1 MSILAVVA
9 DGKSWANFHRSLSG
23 GLFFISLWLLEKIN
37 RGFVI
42 RRLEK
47 IGRFFQTRPAHRASQ
62 VYVPGAGSIEWL
74 FARFVRHR
82 NFPFTKFV
90 SVQQCL
96 CWRDDLRVV
105 PRINGTRP
113 RPS

>member
-42 RRLEK
+42 RCLEK
-47 IGRFFQTRPAHRASQ
+47 IGRFLQTRAAHRTSQ
-62 VYVPGAGSIEWL
+62 IYVPGAGSIEWL
-74 FARFVRHR
+74 FARFVGHR
-82 NFPFTKFV
+82 SPVLPRAIGCGNVFIGGTTSV
-90 SVQQCL
+90 SSQE
-96 CWRDDLRVV
+96 
-105 PRINGTRP
+105 
-113 RPS
+113 